1 MNLTI
6 EIENK
11 EDLPFIKK
19 LLESLKGVKIVKNE
33 IETADDVEM
42 PDEFFDALSDYADN
56 LKDEDCIS
64 SEEFF
69 KNARQKVCEL
79 YSQK

>member
-6 EIENK
+6 EIENE
-11 EDLPFIKK
+11 EDIPFIKK
-19 LLESLKGVKIVKNE
+19 LMENLKGVKILPKESDN
-33 IETADDVEM
+33 IDDVEM
-42 PDEFFDALSDYADN
+42 PDGFFETLGNYADN

-64 SEEFF
+64 EEEFF

>member
-1 MNLTI
+1 
-6 EIENK
+6 
-11 EDLPFIKK
+11 
-19 LLESLKGVKIVKNE
+19 
-33 IETADDVEM
+33 M
-42 PDEFFDALSDYADN
+42 PDEFFEALENYAEN

-64 SEEFF
+64 EEEFF